1 MAGHYYCGA
10 AKVSQRARYALGTGR
25 EMICEVIVR
34 GLKATPLY
42 STLDRQL
49 ALDDSR
55 ESERDPP
62 ARNDFRN
69 RRTIEPLRGSTTAET
84 ECVRDLSGVRRT

>member
-1 MAGHYYCGA
+1 MRRRC
-10 AKVSQRARYALGTGR
+10 SALGTGR
-25 EMICEVIVR
+25 REMNCVAIVK

-42 STLDRQL
+42 STLARQL
-49 ALDDSR
+49 ALDSR
-55 ESERDPP
+55 EPERDP

-69 RRTIEPLRGSTTAET
+69 CRTIEPLRGSTTAET

>member
-1 MAGHYYCGA
+1 MAGHYCGA

-25 EMICEVIVR
+25 GMICEVIVR

-49 ALDDSR
+49 ALDSR